1 MNVVEAVV
9 IDAMVLSVALP
20 LLALARQVDFPSRLC
35 ALASLTVKISILLMV
50 VAVFRDDWMLGVVG
64 AVGLI
69 CGDGG
74 LVLLADLLRREPR

>member
-1 MNVVEAVV
+1 MSVVEALV
-9 IDAMVLSVALP
+9 IDAMVLAVALS
-20 LLALARQVDFPSRLC
+20 LLALARRVDFPSRLC
-35 ALASLTVKISILLMV
+35 ALASLTVKTSILLMV

-74 LVLLADLLRREPR
+74 LVLLAELLRREPR